1 MAVTAALVKEITV
14 RPLQGALRER
24 IVDVTLDGAYAAG
37 GEPLTATTLGLSE
50 VYFAT
55 CYPKGGN
62 LFSYDIAGALLKCW
76 QDNNDAADG
85 PMQDATAEP
94 GALVVRM
101 YVVGR

>member
-1 MAVTAALVKEITV
+1 MAVTAALVKEITK

-37 GEPLTATTLGLSE
+37 GEPLTATTLGLTA
-50 VYFAT
+50 VYIAA
-55 CYPKGGN
+55 CYPTGGN
-62 LFSYDIAGALLKCW
+62 VFQYDVTNALLKCW

-85 PMQDATAEP
+85 PLQDATAEP